1 MRIGYVQTD
10 PVFGDKRASFDRVD
24 ALCAGVRADLLVLP
38 ELFATGYTF
47 ESAEEAAGL
56 AERADGETADYIRG
70 LADRVGGAVVA
81 GFAETDG
88 RRVYN
93 SALLAD
99 SRGVIGCYRKV
110 HLFNREKLWFSP
122 GGAVEPSGGCRSGT
136 PPALRSFPV
145 FRVGEVSVG
154 LMICFD
160 WIFPEAARTLAVGG
174 ADIIA
179 HPANLV
185 LPYCQGAMR
194 TRCLENRLFAIT
206 ANRVGTEE
214 RGGDSFTFTGASQ
227 VTSPLGEVLASAP
240 PEGTRVDVVEIDPVV
255 ARDKRLNPYNDLLG
269 DRRPECYGGGPGSG

>member
-1 MRIGYVQTD
+1 MLIGYVQSD
-10 PVFGDKRASFDRVD
+10 PVFGDKRASFGRVD

-56 AERADGETADYIRG
+56 AERADGETAGYLRG
-70 LADRVGGAVVA
+70 LADRTGGAVVA

-122 GGAVEPSGGCRSGT
+122 GAG
-136 PPALRSFPV
+136 SFPV

-160 WIFPEAARTLAVGG
+160 WIFPEAARTLALGG

-240 PEGTRVDVVEIDPVV
+240 PEGTRVEVVEIDPAQ

-269 DRRPECYGGGPGSG
+269 DRRPECYGGGPGSGGPGSG